1 MEDGIVEILD
11 EDFEF
16 LNLGPAQQQSNPV
29 PNVSNATSNDLASTN
44 L

>member
-16 LNLGPAQQQSNPV
+16 LSLGPAQQQSNPI
-29 PNVSNATSNDLASTN
+29 VSNATSNDLASTN